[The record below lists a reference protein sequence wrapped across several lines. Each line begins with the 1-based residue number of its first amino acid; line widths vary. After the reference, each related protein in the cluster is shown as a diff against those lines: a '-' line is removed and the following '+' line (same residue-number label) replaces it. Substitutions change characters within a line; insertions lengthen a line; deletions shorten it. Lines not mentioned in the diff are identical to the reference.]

1 LHVGWRRLGGAC
13 GRLVVVSRPLRLQR
27 EAAPSPD
34 AAARFGRLRARA
46 RERGLRLTPQREL
59 LLQVLGRIAHHPTA
73 DELYRRVRK
82 MLPTISP
89 ATVYRNAQV
98 LVRAGVVGT
107 LERAGS
113 AVKYDGNPDDHHHFI
128 CTRCGSVADVYLS
141 EVGYRLSDRRSRL
154 TGAQIHRCEVQL
166 HGLCARCAA
175 RAAGR
180 GRARAGGT
188 RAR

>member
-1 LHVGWRRLGGAC
+1 MTE
-13 GRLVVVSRPLRLQR
+13 VVETSIPALL
-27 EAAPSPD
+27 
-34 AAARFGRLRARA
+34 
-46 RERGLRLTPQREL
+46 RERASLQPDDTAFTFVDYDRDRAGIPESLTWPQ
-59 LLQVLGRIAHHPTA
+59 
-73 DELYRRVRK
+73 LYRRVRK

-113 AVKYDGNPDDHHHFI
+113 AVKYDANPDDHHHFI

-141 EVGYRLSDRRSRL
+141 EVGYRLNDRRSRL
-154 TGAQIHRCEVQL
+154 SGAEIQRCEVQL

-175 RAAGR
+175 RAASR
-180 GRARAGGT
+180 GRASAGG
-188 RAR
+188 ARPR